1 MSNDTKIFFTNLDEF
16 ATAVGIWYRQ
26 GLHLFIEQGCG
37 GGWWVTI
44 TGSKM

>member
-1 MSNDTKIFFTNLDEF
+1 MSNDTKVFFANLDEF

-26 GLHLFIEQGCG
+26 GLHLTIEEHH

-44 TGSKM
+44 TGSKL